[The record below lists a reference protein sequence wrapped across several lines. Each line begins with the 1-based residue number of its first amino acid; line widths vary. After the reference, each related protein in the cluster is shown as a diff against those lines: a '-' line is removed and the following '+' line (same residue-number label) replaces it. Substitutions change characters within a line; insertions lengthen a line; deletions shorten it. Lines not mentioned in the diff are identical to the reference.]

1 MEAVKI
7 NLGKVSITVCRDYWN
22 IDKEYDRLTIVER
35 QSTHTCFLSRK
46 PVPAGISIANRE
58 YWIQFST
65 WQDIPYEIVQ
75 EFGNSSELAISQK
88 VLTQKFAEVE
98 QDIANILNGTSD
110 IMDRNIHLSQAQIN
124 TKLIEAANTVNS
136 RIAAAIDA
144 AADEEDLASVN
155 VEGTYVLKFKDK
167 VYNPLVY
174 SGIGRKILRKNIVN
188 DVNTLV
194 QSMMQTSNTIYI
206 IQYDFTLGEDITIPE
221 NCVLKFDGGSIIGN
235 HTITGQ
241 NTMIDARLVK
251 IFDTNISIVGSW
263 NITEAYPEWFG
274 AKGDG
279 VTDDSI
285 FIEKCINI
293 FRLTCFS
300 PEKTYFV
307 NNTIVKTSSGN
318 IDGKGCY
325 LKASDNVEYI
335 FDLATNNIDYGTKFI
350 RNFNCYDTITGSS
363 RYIFRINNIVG
374 TIFENINIGSYSFGL
389 CYIENNTWSLQFK
402 NCNLNGYNT
411 ASIAVSVPANNQNSG
426 ERISFSNCTLGNYN
440 TAIKISGT
448 NLSFFF
454 NNCSFD
460 YNTNYIL
467 KEEGSNINSYSF
479 VNCHFEANFTV
490 EPFNTESLFTR
501 VFINNCAIIF
511 NKMYNGN
518 FFYNCKASL
527 ENCYGN
533 WANYISDKINANIH
547 NVNSNNEDYYPCG
560 INDILLV
567 NSKLTNTNNVD
578 FENIVLGGETPNN
591 NVRYDSE
598 NHLIYV
604 TPNGGKTGMGFEI
617 PIGVHTI
624 GYYIKMKRTQDS
636 PSKFYVSSV
645 SNVGNWQVVDK
656 TPAVINDYNIVRGIL
671 SVNTGINNTTK
682 KQWFSIWADG
692 NGNTGDFI
700 ISYINVYKID

>member
-1 MEAVKI
+1 MADIIQLRRDTAANWVTVNPVLADGEIGIETDTRKRKCGNGTTAW
-7 NLGKVSITVCRDYWN
+7 NLLPYMFSDDLDAQPTAN
-22 IDKEYDRLTIVER
+22 
-35 QSTHTCFLSRK
+35 SHK
-46 PVPAGISIANRE
+46 PVESG
-58 YWIQFST
+58 
-65 WQDIPYEIVQ
+65 
-75 EFGNSSELAISQK
+75 
-88 VLTQKFAEVE
+88 
-98 QDIANILNGTSD
+98 GT
-110 IMDRNIHLSQAQIN
+110 
-124 TKLIEAANTVNS
+124 K
-136 RIAAAIDA
+136 AAIDA
-144 AADEEDLASVN
+144 AILNNGKGAFDISAYKSVDGVLAKFDDLAQALGTNGANVPAAARKPGMSACFVLNYDNKYVQYRLAASIWSTDIHDWTSEDPYFIDKIMQEVNEVIDENKPIEIHGNVTNAPDEEDLTSVN
-155 VEGTYVLKFKDK
+155 VGGTDVLKFKDK
-167 VYNPLVY
+167 AYNQLNY
-174 SGIGRKILRKNIVN
+174 SGMGRKILRKNIVSG
-188 DVNTLV
+188 VNTLT
-194 QSMMQTSNTIYI
+194 QSMINQTNTIYV

-221 NCVLKFDGGSIIGN
+221 NCVLKFDGGSIIGK
-235 HTITGQ
+235 HAIAGQ
-241 NTMIDARLVK
+241 NTIIDAMLVK

-279 VTDDSI
+279 VTDDST

-293 FRLTCFS
+293 FKLTCFS
-300 PEKTYFV
+300 SEKTYFV
-307 NNTIVKTSSGN
+307 NNIIVKTSSSN

-325 LKASDNVEYI
+325 LKSSDNVEYI
-335 FDLATNNIDYGTKFI
+335 FDLANNNIDYGTKFI

-374 TIFENINIGSYSFGL
+374 TIFENINIGSHSLGL

-411 ASIAVSVPANNQNSG
+411 ASTAVCVPANNQNSG

-454 NNCSFD
+454 TNCSFD

-511 NKMYNGN
+511 NKKYDGN

-547 NVNSNNEDYYPCG
+547 NVNPY
-560 INDILLV
+560 
-567 NSKLTNTNNVD
+567 
-578 FENIVLGGETPNN
+578 
-591 NVRYDSE
+591 
-598 NHLIYV
+598 
-604 TPNGGKTGMGFEI
+604 
-617 PIGVHTI
+617 
-624 GYYIKMKRTQDS
+624 
-636 PSKFYVSSV
+636 
-645 SNVGNWQVVDK
+645 
-656 TPAVINDYNIVRGIL
+656 
-671 SVNTGINNTTK
+671 
-682 KQWFSIWADG
+682 
-692 NGNTGDFI
+692 
-700 ISYINVYKID
+700 NVYYYSC